1 MEIKITDNVTDKDIN
16 EIYQELKKINL
27 SKMDPSEE
35 IPLGVFM
42 NDDNGVKKAG
52 LTGETFGN
60 WLCIKYLWVSEDLRG
75 RGIGS
80 QLLQSAENEAMKR
93 GAKYVFVD
101 TFSFQAPEFYRKH
114 GYKEVFQLYEYPYT
128 GSRSYF
134 TKKISEVTI

>member
-1 MEIKITDNVTDKDIN
+1 MEIKITDNVTDKDID
-16 EIYQELKKINL
+16 EIYQQLKKFNL
-27 SKMDPSEE
+27 SKMEPSEE

-80 QLLQSAENEAMKR
+80 QLLQAAESEAMKR

-114 GYKEVFQLYEYPYT
+114 GYEEVFQLYEYPYS

-134 TKKISEVTI
+134 TKKI

>member
-1 MEIKITDNVTDKDIN
+1 MEIKITDNVTDKDID
-16 EIYQELKKINL
+16 EIYQQLKKFNL
-27 SKMDPSEE
+27 SKMEPSEE

-80 QLLQSAENEAMKR
+80 QLLQAAESEAMKR

-114 GYKEVFQLYEYPYT
+114 GYEEVFQLYEYPYS
-128 GSRSYF
+128 GSLSYF
-134 TKKISEVTI
+134 TKKI

>member
-1 MEIKITDNVTDKDIN
+1 MEIKITDNVTDKDID
-16 EIYQELKKINL
+16 EIYQQLKKFNL
-27 SKMDPSEE
+27 SKMEPSEE

-80 QLLQSAENEAMKR
+80 QLLQAAESEAMKR
-93 GAKYVFVD
+93 GA
-101 TFSFQAPEFYRKH
+101 
-114 GYKEVFQLYEYPYT
+114 
-128 GSRSYF
+128 
-134 TKKISEVTI
+134 

>member
-1 MEIKITDNVTDKDIN
+1 MEIKITDNVTDKDID
-16 EIYQELKKINL
+16 EIYQQLKKFNL
-27 SKMDPSEE
+27 SKMEPSEE
-35 IPLGVFM
+35 ISLGVFM

-80 QLLQSAENEAMKR
+80 QLLQAAESEAMKR

-114 GYKEVFQLYEYPYT
+114 GYEEVFQLYEYPYST
-128 GSRSYF
+128 
-134 TKKISEVTI
+134 V

>member
-16 EIYQELKKINL
+16 EIYQELKKFNL
-27 SKMDPSEE
+27 SKMDSSEE

>member
-16 EIYQELKKINL
+16 EIYQELKKFNL

>member
-1 MEIKITDNVTDKDIN
+1 
-16 EIYQELKKINL
+16 
-27 SKMDPSEE
+27 
-35 IPLGVFM
+35 M

>member
-1 MEIKITDNVTDKDIN
+1 MEIKITDNVTDKDID
-16 EIYQELKKINL
+16 EIYQQLKKFNL
-27 SKMDPSEE
+27 SKMEPSEE

-80 QLLQSAENEAMKR
+80 QLLQAAESEAMKR

-114 GYKEVFQLYEYPYT
+114 GYEEVFQLYEYPYST
-128 GSRSYF
+128 
-134 TKKISEVTI
+134 V

>member
-1 MEIKITDNVTDKDIN
+1 MEIKITDNVTDKDID
-16 EIYQELKKINL
+16 EIYQQLKKFNL
-27 SKMDPSEE
+27 SKMEPSEE

-80 QLLQSAENEAMKR
+80 QLLQAAESEAMKR

-114 GYKEVFQLYEYPYT
+114 DYEEVFQLYEYPYS

-134 TKKISEVTI
+134 TKKI

>member
-1 MEIKITDNVTDKDIN
+1 MEIKITDNVTDKDID
-16 EIYQELKKINL
+16 EIYQQLKKFNL
-27 SKMDPSEE
+27 SKMEPSEE

-60 WLCIKYLWVSEDLRG
+60 WLCKKYLWVSEDLRG

-80 QLLQSAENEAMKR
+80 QLLQAAESEAMKR

-114 GYKEVFQLYEYPYT
+114 GYEEVFQLYEYPYS

-134 TKKISEVTI
+134 TKKI